1 MEHSF
6 NLISES
12 KPPQNLDAEQAV
24 LGSILLEPK
33 ILFEIEKIIAAEDFY
48 LSKNRLIFQA
58 LTVLIEQGQNP
69 DLLTLTDWL
78 TQKGQ
83 LDSVGGVVYLASL
96 IMPTAANAEEY
107 AKIVKEKSVLRH
119 LVALARQIAEQ
130 GYQEQDSQQLLLEAE
145 KAFAK
150 LSEQQLQKN
159 FVGFPEAI
167 VEVFKLIE
175 QRFRNQGQISGLTSG
190 FADLDRL
197 CCGLQP
203 GDLIIVAGRP
213 AMGKTSFGLTIA
225 HNVAMQNKPVAVFSL
240 EMSVAQL
247 TQRIIC
253 AESMVDQ
260 QKVRTG
266 KLTGED
272 WGNLVQAVG
281 RLSKAQL
288 FIDDTG
294 GLNIRQL
301 RAKAKSLQAK
311 QGLALIV
318 IDYLQLLSGSNREN
332 RQQEISEISRSLKN
346 LAKELNLPIIALSQ
360 LSRAVEQRQDKIPMM
375 SDLRESGSLEQDA
388 DVIMFI
394 YRDEY
399 YNEDSEK
406 KGIAEIIVAKQ
417 RNGPTGTVELAFIK
431 EFTKFVNLAKE

>member
-1 MEHSF
+1 
-6 NLISES
+6 
-12 KPPQNLDAEQAV
+12 
-24 LGSILLEPK
+24 
-33 ILFEIEKIIAAEDFY
+33 
-48 LSKNRLIFQA
+48 
-58 LTVLIEQGQNP
+58 
-69 DLLTLTDWL
+69 
-78 TQKGQ
+78 
-83 LDSVGGVVYLASL
+83 
-96 IMPTAANAEEY
+96 MPTAANAEEY

-150 LSEQQLQKN
+150 LSEQKLQKN
-159 FVGFPEAI
+159 FVEFPEAI

-225 HNVAMQNKPVAVFSL
+225 HHVAMQNKPVAVFSL

-272 WGNLVQAVG
+272 WGNLVQAVS

-288 FIDDTG
+288 STDDTG
-294 GLNIRQL
+294 GFNRRQL
-301 RAKAKSLQAK
+301 R
-311 QGLALIV
+311 
-318 IDYLQLLSGSNREN
+318 
-332 RQQEISEISRSLKN
+332 
-346 LAKELNLPIIALSQ
+346 
-360 LSRAVEQRQDKIPMM
+360 
-375 SDLRESGSLEQDA
+375 
-388 DVIMFI
+388 
-394 YRDEY
+394 
-399 YNEDSEK
+399 
-406 KGIAEIIVAKQ
+406 
-417 RNGPTGTVELAFIK
+417 
-431 EFTKFVNLAKE
+431 

>member
-1 MEHSF
+1 MDNAF
-6 NLISES
+6 NLVSES

-33 ILFEIEKIIAAEDFY
+33 ILFEIEKIISAEDFY
-48 LSKNRLIFQA
+48 LSQNRLIFQA
-58 LTVLIEQGQNP
+58 LAALIEKGQSP

-78 TQKGQ
+78 TKNGQ
-83 LDSVGGVVYLASL
+83 LEQVGGVIYLASL
-96 IMPTAANAEEY
+96 IMPTSANAEEY
-107 AKIVKEKSVLRH
+107 AKIIKEKSVLRT
-119 LVALARQIAEQ
+119 LVALARRIAEQ

-159 FVGFPEAI
+159 FISFSESI

-175 QRFRNQGQISGLTSG
+175 QRFRNQGQISGVTSG

-203 GDLIIVAGRP
+203 GELIIVAGRP

-225 HNVAMQNKPVAVFSL
+225 HNVAMQDKSVAVFSL
-240 EMSVAQL
+240 EMSAAQL

-253 AESMVDQ
+253 SESKVDQ
-260 QKVRTG
+260 QKVRNG
-266 KLTGED
+266 KLSAED
-272 WGNLVQAVG
+272 WNNLVRAAG
-281 RLSKAQL
+281 RLSKAHL

-301 RAKAKSLQAK
+301 RAKAKSLQA
-311 QGLALIV
+311 QQNLSLIV
-318 IDYLQLLSGSNREN
+318 VDYLQLLSGSSREN
-332 RQQEISEISRSLKN
+332 RQQEISEISRSLKS
-346 LAKELNLPIIALSQ
+346 LARELNLPIIALSQ

-399 YNEDSEK
+399 YNEDSLK

-417 RNGPTGTVELAFIK
+417 RNGPTGTVELAFFK
-431 EFTKFVNLAKE
+431 EFTKFANLVRE